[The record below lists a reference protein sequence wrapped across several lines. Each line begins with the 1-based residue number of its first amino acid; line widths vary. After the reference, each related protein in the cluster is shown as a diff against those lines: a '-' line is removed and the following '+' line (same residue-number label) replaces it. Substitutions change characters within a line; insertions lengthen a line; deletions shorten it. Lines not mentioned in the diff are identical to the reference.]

1 MIKDNNTRKKVLNA
15 HKELKKTQMNVIKK
29 YLNEKNMIM
38 CGSNA
43 PNDVLRKMYEMLM
56 LSGEIHNN
64 NKDIM
69 LHNFLK
75 TNDEI

>member
-1 MIKDNNTRKKVLNA
+1 
-15 HKELKKTQMNVIKK
+15 
-29 YLNEKNMIM
+29 MIM

-75 TNDEI
+75 TNDETG